1 VITTPTPKIICNL
14 DCNEVLSK
22 AKTYYDTIGQWKNVF
37 TMTPNKANKVNDT
50 QCDISYTYNPTPNG
64 GRNETGQDKR
74 RFTFIKDSTCN
85 WDVVSMKT
93 L

>member
-1 VITTPTPKIICNL
+1 MITTPTPKIICNL

-50 QCDISYTYNPTPNG
+50 QCDISYTYNPTV
-64 GRNETGQDKR
+64 EMTQDK
-74 RFTFIKDSTCN
+74 IKD
-85 WDVVSMKT
+85 DLPLLKILLVIGM
-93 L
+93 